1 MLGVGVGSFTVWRLL
16 DVDVLQVLFGA
27 CEASGVKAAVEVKD
41 KESQGVRRRD
51 EC

>member
-1 MLGVGVGSFTVWRLL
+1 MLGVGVGSFDVWPLL
-16 DVDVLQVLFGA
+16 NIDVLQVLLGA
-27 CEASGVKAAVEVKD
+27 CEAGGVKAAVEVKD